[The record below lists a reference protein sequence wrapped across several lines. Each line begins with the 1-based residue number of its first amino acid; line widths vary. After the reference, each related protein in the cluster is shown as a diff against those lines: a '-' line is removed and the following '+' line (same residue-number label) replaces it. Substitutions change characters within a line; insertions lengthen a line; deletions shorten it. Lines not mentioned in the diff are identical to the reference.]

1 MTFSHPP
8 HYKDTTCEVCVFV
21 EKTIRPI
28 IEHQTRIKIES
39 EIRGLELHEEN
50 CPWFGEQPCTC
61 NLRIILKVIR
71 GEV

>member
-1 MTFSHPP
+1 MTVPHP
-8 HYKDTTCEVCVFV
+8 HQDTNCEVCSLI
-21 EKTIRPI
+21 ENNIRPI

-50 CPWFGEQPCTC
+50 CSWFGEQPCTC
-61 NLRIILKVIR
+61 NLRMILKVIR